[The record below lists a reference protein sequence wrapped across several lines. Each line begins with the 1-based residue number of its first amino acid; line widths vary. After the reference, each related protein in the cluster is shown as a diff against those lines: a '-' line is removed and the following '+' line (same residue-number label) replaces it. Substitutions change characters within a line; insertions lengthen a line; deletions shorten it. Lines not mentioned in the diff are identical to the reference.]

1 VLGRRDY
8 VKCLTKPFKLL
19 VNSLRVR
26 SIQFFISSSIM
37 LITITAMLFVGLM
50 LYSRFN
56 KSAEQNAIIST
67 RQVID
72 QVNLNLDYYLR
83 SMMEISDSLN
93 NLIYYKKDIDEKKLI
108 EQMDVIL
115 DTRKDIVSLN
125 IFTKDGRIVVG
136 SPSYKMKKDADLIRQ
151 DWFSVPVNE
160 PANLY
165 FSSPHVQNIF
175 ESQHSW
181 VVSLSREITFYKDN
195 VKEQGV
201 LLVDM
206 NFSALDQLCQKARL
220 GKKGYIYLV
229 DSSSNIVYHPQQQLI
244 NAGLKTENVDEVMKH
259 ISGIYFDKFNG
270 QNRLIT
276 IQSVNFS
283 RWRIVGIAYIDEIV
297 TTKKEMGVFIGW
309 TFLFGTLFVIFISA
323 FISAKISKPIKEL
336 EKSMKMVEEGM
347 LDISISVKGEAE
359 VAKLAGTFKMMLT
372 RIRYLM
378 DQIVLEQESKRKA
391 EFEVLQAQIN
401 PHFLYNTLNSVIRMV
416 ESGKKEDAI
425 IMITSLSKLF
435 RISISRGKNIITI
448 QEELEHAGHYLTIQS
463 IRYKN
468 KFRFEIE
475 AQKETLQCKTVK
487 LILQPLIENAIYH
500 GIEYMVDE
508 GFIKVSSEV
517 SNGKLLLQVS
527 DNGMGMRQEILEN
540 ILSIRP
546 EGREGKGVGVKNVHE
561 RIQLCYGKDY
571 GLEFLSEVDV
581 GTTVKIWL
589 PYEGEDIAGEVCN
602 AEDLK
607 IS

>member
-1 VLGRRDY
+1 MRIKGY
-8 VKCLTKPFKLL
+8 TKHLIIPFKMLA
-19 VNSLRVR
+19 NSSRVR

-37 LITITAMLFVGLM
+37 LITIIAMLFVGIM
-50 LYSRFN
+50 LYSKFN

-93 NLIYYKKDIDEKKLI
+93 DLIYYKQDINEKKLI
-108 EQMDVIL
+108 EQMNVIL
-115 DTRKDIVSLN
+115 GTRKDIVSLN
-125 IFTKDGRIVVG
+125 IFSKDGQIVVG
-136 SPSYKMKKDADLIRQ
+136 SPSYKIKKDVNIIQQ
-151 DWFSVPVNE
+151 DWFSEPINE

-175 ESQHSW
+175 EKQHSW
-181 VVSLSREITFYKDN
+181 VVSLSREITFYKN
-195 VKEQGV
+195 NKKEQGV

-206 NFSALDQLCQKARL
+206 NFSALDQLCRKARL

-229 DSSSNIVYHPQQQLI
+229 DSRGNIVYHPQQQLI
-244 NAGLKTENVDEVMKH
+244 NASLKSENVIEVMKH
-259 ISGIYFDKFNG
+259 ISGIYFDKFEG
-270 QNRLIT
+270 ENRLIT
-276 IQSVNFS
+276 IQTVNYC

-297 TTKKEMGVFIGW
+297 TTRKEIAIFIGW
-309 TFLFGTLFVIFISA
+309 TLLFGTLFVIFISA

-347 LDISISVKGEAE
+347 LDISINIKGEAE
-359 VAKLAGTFKMMLT
+359 VAKLAGTFNMMLT

-378 DQIVLEQESKRKA
+378 EQIVLEQESKRKA

-401 PHFLYNTLNSVIRMV
+401 PHFLYNTLNSVVRMV

-435 RISISRGKNIITI
+435 RISISKGRNIITI
-448 QEELEHAGHYLTIQS
+448 QEELEHASNYMIIQK

-475 AQKETLQCKTVK
+475 AQEAVLQCKTVK
-487 LILQPLIENAIYH
+487 LILQPIIENAIYH

-508 GFIKVSSEV
+508 GFIKVSAEIV
-517 SNGKLLLQVS
+517 NEKLLLQVS
-527 DNGMGMRQEILEN
+527 DNGSGMRPETVEN
-540 ILSIRP
+540 ILTARSESK
-546 EGREGKGVGVKNVHE
+546 EGVGVGVKNVHE
-561 RIQLCYGKDY
+561 RIQLCYGKEY
-571 GLEFLSEVDV
+571 GLEFISEVDQ
-581 GTTVKIWL
+581 GTIVKIWL
-589 PYEGEDIAGEVCN
+589 PLTDESKKEGGP
-602 AEDLK
+602 K
-607 IS
+607 